1 MPMIFVTNSRRL
13 ERIVPFI
20 RLLSYLAAVIAA
32 AMCAAPIASGTAKAS
47 GVDMQKPPDHEAA
60 VRAEF
65 ERVRAEDTVE
75 AYERFIRR
83 HPDHPLVKDA
93 AEALARLKKQ

>member
-1 MPMIFVTNSRRL
+1 M
-13 ERIVPFI
+13 
-20 RLLSYLAAVIAA
+20 
-32 AMCAAPIASGTAKAS
+32 
-47 GVDMQKPPDHEAA
+47 DMQKPPDHEAA

-65 ERVRAEDTVE
+65 ETVRAEDTVE

-83 HPDHPLVKDA
+83 HPNHSLVKDA

>member
-1 MPMIFVTNSRRL
+1 
-13 ERIVPFI
+13 VPFLK
-20 RLLSYLAAVIAA
+20 LLSYLAAVMLAA
-32 AMCAAPIASGTAKAS
+32 ISLAPTASGTTKAS

-65 ERVRAEDTVE
+65 ERVRAENTVE

-83 HPDHPLVKDA
+83 HPDHPLVKEA
-93 AEALARLKKQ
+93 AEALARLK

>member
-1 MPMIFVTNSRRL
+1 MPFL
-13 ERIVPFI
+13 
-20 RLLSYLAAVIAA
+20 RLLSCLAAVSLAA
-32 AMCAAPIASGTAKAS
+32 IISAPTASGTTKAS

-65 ERVRAEDTVE
+65 ERVKAENTVE

-83 HPDHPLVKDA
+83 HPDHPLVKKA
-93 AEALARLKKQ
+93 AEALARLK

>member
-1 MPMIFVTNSRRL
+1 M
-13 ERIVPFI
+13 
-20 RLLSYLAAVIAA
+20 
-32 AMCAAPIASGTAKAS
+32 
-47 GVDMQKPPDHEAA
+47 DMQKPPDHEAA

-93 AEALARLKKQ
+93 AEDLARLKKQ